1 MVHPSHDT
9 LSLAVHTSG
18 DCNSTSKCAANG
30 KHSLKHTCTKHPA
43 EPQTSHL
50 DVASCIATVDCIQ
63 LSSWGSVNYMT
74 HRHPLSWLIRN
85 NHTHTQFTQY
95 KSMIIIDYL
104 CIANLRI
111 AEPVFAL
118 AGCQGR
124 QWIIFNT
131 CISIS
136 FNIYNTSSW
145 RLEAFKTDSHCT
157 SALMRRHFSSLM
169 IRTAEL
175 EPVWRCIP
183 CGCAGHRKLVSIG
196 ISNRPTGTLRK

>member
-18 DCNSTSKCAANG
+18 DRNSTSKCAANG

-43 EPQTSHL
+43 EPQTSHV
-50 DVASCIATVDCIQ
+50 DVASCIDTVDCIQ
-63 LSSWGSVNYMT
+63 LSSLGSVNYMT
-74 HRHPLSWLIRN
+74 HRHPPSWLIRN
-85 NHTHTQFTQY
+85 NYTHTIHTIYLWFSMYRQSANCRASICIGWVPRPTMNKFQY
-95 KSMIIIDYL
+95 LYI
-104 CIANLRI
+104 
-111 AEPVFAL
+111 
-118 AGCQGR
+118 
-124 QWIIFNT
+124 
-131 CISIS
+131 
-136 FNIYNTSSW
+136 NIYNTASW

-183 CGCAGHRKLVSIG
+183 CGCAGHRKLVSSG